1 MLDEIGRRA
10 REAAR
15 VLARSTTEQRNAA
28 VDAMADELFAD
39 RSAILSA
46 NAADMRAGEA
56 AGLTAALLDRL
67 LLNTARLEA
76 IASDVRTV
84 AALPDPLNAAF
95 DSGVLPNGLRVEK
108 RRVPI
113 GVIGVIYEARP
124 NVTADVAALCLK
136 SGNAVILRGG
146 SEITRSAAAL
156 GRALRYAVERV
167 GLPADVIQLIED
179 PDRERVRELLTLDK
193 YVQMIIPRGGAG
205 LHDFCRRTATIPVI
219 TGGLGVCHAYVDH
232 TAPLEQVAPI
242 IVNAK
247 VQRPSVCNALDTLL
261 VERAAA
267 QRVLPRVGAA
277 LHQHGVELRADAE
290 ALQILQETGEH
301 EWNVVPAAASD
312 WGTEFMALILSIRIV
327 DDLDQA
333 LEHIATYST
342 GHSETIL
349 TSDHAAAE
357 RFLNE
362 VDSAAVYA
370 NASTRFTDGAQLGL
384 GAEIAVSTQKLHAR
398 GPMGLHELTSYKWV
412 VRGNGH
418 IRE

>member
-10 REAAR
+10 RAAAR

-28 VDAMADELFAD
+28 VNAMADELFAD
-39 RSAILSA
+39 RAAILSA

-56 AGLTAALLDRL
+56 SGLTAALLDRL
-67 LLNTARLEA
+67 LLNTARLEG

-146 SEITRSAAAL
+146 SEITRSATAL
-156 GRALRYAVERV
+156 VRALRYAVESA

-193 YVQMIIPRGGAG
+193 YVDMIIPRGGAG

-267 QRVLPRVGAA
+267 GRVLPRVGAA

-290 ALQILQETGEH
+290 ALEILNEAGER
-301 EWNVVPAAASD
+301 EWNVVPATASD
-312 WGTEFMALILSIRIV
+312 WGTEFMALVLSIRV
-327 DDLDQA
+327 VADLDQA

-349 TSDHAAAE
+349 TGDHHAAE
-357 RFLNE
+357 RFLSE

-412 VRGNGH
+412 VRGAGH

>member
-39 RSAILSA
+39 RAAILSA

-156 GRALRYAVERV
+156 GLS
-167 GLPADVIQLIED
+167 LI
-179 PDRERVRELLTLDK
+179 
-193 YVQMIIPRGGAG
+193 
-205 LHDFCRRTATIPVI
+205 
-219 TGGLGVCHAYVDH
+219 
-232 TAPLEQVAPI
+232 
-242 IVNAK
+242 
-247 VQRPSVCNALDTLL
+247 
-261 VERAAA
+261 
-267 QRVLPRVGAA
+267 
-277 LHQHGVELRADAE
+277 
-290 ALQILQETGEH
+290 
-301 EWNVVPAAASD
+301 
-312 WGTEFMALILSIRIV
+312 
-327 DDLDQA
+327 
-333 LEHIATYST
+333 HI
-342 GHSETIL
+342 
-349 TSDHAAAE
+349 
-357 RFLNE
+357 
-362 VDSAAVYA
+362 
-370 NASTRFTDGAQLGL
+370 
-384 GAEIAVSTQKLHAR
+384 
-398 GPMGLHELTSYKWV
+398 
-412 VRGNGH
+412 
-418 IRE
+418 

>member
-1 MLDEIGRRA
+1 M
-10 REAAR
+10 
-15 VLARSTTEQRNAA
+15 
-28 VDAMADELFAD
+28 
-39 RSAILSA
+39 
-46 NAADMRAGEA
+46 
-56 AGLTAALLDRL
+56 
-67 LLNTARLEA
+67 
-76 IASDVRTV
+76 
-84 AALPDPLNAAF
+84 
-95 DSGVLPNGLRVEK
+95 
-108 RRVPI
+108 
-113 GVIGVIYEARP
+113 
-124 NVTADVAALCLK
+124 
-136 SGNAVILRGG
+136 
-146 SEITRSAAAL
+146 
-156 GRALRYAVERV
+156 